1 MVRVYTDKH
10 ISNLDCIIGSQLSV
24 VNKLAVSDLMLPNT
38 ILILQLVSCCALLGG
53 AHMFGLIQISN
64 INRETFAGFI
74 PLSVAFFGLL
84 SAGMWVMKEAPLET
98 FIAFKSTTPIC
109 FSIIDYLFLGRA
121 LPRAKSIMSMIG
133 ITLGAIYYVNGDVL
147 SNAASYALC
156 VVFII
161 FACLEGTIAKDT
173 INRYK
178 MNSWSRTFLM
188 NLISIPIATGLALF
202 TGELSHAGKF
212 EDVHGDA
219 LVFSNRA
226 VFALS
231 CSCVFG
237 VGMGV
242 FTMLIRDAL
251 SATSVSVVATCNK
264 FLSEIVNYFI
274 WSNHASLHG
283 AGAVFFII
291 FCGAF
296 YEQSPLRKGEVGFS
310 KRSMCPC
317 LPRYMVNKIFHVN
330 SLPKVGNVSDGIHD
344 GNIELSN
351 KNAN

>member
-1 MVRVYTDKH
+1 M
-10 ISNLDCIIGSQLSV
+10 
-24 VNKLAVSDLMLPNT
+24 VNKLAVSDLKLPNT
-38 ILILQLVSCCALLGG
+38 ILILQFVSCCALLGA
-53 AHMFGLIQISN
+53 AHAMKIIQISN
-64 INRETFAGFI
+64 INRETAVGFI

-109 FSIIDYLFLGRA
+109 FSLIDYVFLGRA
-121 LPRAKSIMSMIG
+121 LPRAKSIMSMVG
-133 ITLGAIYYVNGDVL
+133 ITIGAIYYVHGDVL
-147 SNAASYALC
+147 SNAASYGLC
-156 VVFII
+156 GVFII
-161 FACLEGTIAKDT
+161 FACLEGSIAKDT

-188 NLISIPIATGLALF
+188 NLISIPISFCLALF
-202 TGELSHAGKF
+202 TGELSHAVKF
-212 EDVHGDA
+212 EDVHGDV
-219 LVFSNRA
+219 LEFTNRA
-226 VFALS
+226 VLALT

-274 WSNHASLHG
+274 WNNHASLDG
-283 AGAVFFII
+283 AGAVIFII

-310 KRSMCPC
+310 KKSACPC
-317 LPRYMVNKIFHVN
+317 LPRHVVNAMFN
-330 SLPKVGNVSDGIHD
+330 LVGLATVGTGDDEIRERD
-344 GNIELSN
+344 LELAN

>member
-1 MVRVYTDKH
+1 M
-10 ISNLDCIIGSQLSV
+10 
-24 VNKLAVSDLMLPNT
+24 VNKLAVSDLKLPNT
-38 ILILQLVSCCALLGG
+38 ILILQFVSCVCLLGG
-53 AHMFGLIQISN
+53 AHAMNVIQISN
-64 INRETFAGFI
+64 INRETFIGFI
-74 PLSVAFFGLL
+74 PLSIAFFGLL

-109 FSIIDYLFLGRA
+109 FSMIDYIFLGRA
-121 LPRAKSIMSMIG
+121 LPRAKSIMSMVG
-133 ITLGAIYYVNGDVL
+133 ITLGAIYYVHGDVL
-147 SNAASYALC
+147 SNAASYGLC
-156 VVFII
+156 VVFIV
-161 FACLEGTIAKDT
+161 FACLEGSIAKDT

-188 NLISIPIATGLALF
+188 NLISIPISFMLALF
-202 TGELSHAGKF
+202 TGELSHAGNL

-219 LVFSNRA
+219 LEFTNRA
-226 VFALS
+226 VLALG

-274 WSNHASLHG
+274 WNNHASLDG

-296 YEQSPLRKGEVGFS
+296 YEQSPLRKGEIGFS
-310 KRSMCPC
+310 KKSACPC
-317 LPRYMVNKIFHVN
+317 LPRHVVNAMFN
-330 SLPKVGNVSDGIHD
+330 LVGMGTVSTGDVAVD
-344 GNIELSN
+344 DRDAELAN

>member
-1 MVRVYTDKH
+1 
-10 ISNLDCIIGSQLSV
+10 
-24 VNKLAVSDLMLPNT
+24 
-38 ILILQLVSCCALLGG
+38 
-53 AHMFGLIQISN
+53 
-64 INRETFAGFI
+64 
-74 PLSVAFFGLL
+74 
-84 SAGMWVMKEAPLET
+84 
-98 FIAFKSTTPIC
+98 
-109 FSIIDYLFLGRA
+109 
-121 LPRAKSIMSMIG
+121 
-133 ITLGAIYYVNGDVL
+133 
-147 SNAASYALC
+147 
-156 VVFII
+156 
-161 FACLEGTIAKDT
+161 
-173 INRYK
+173 
-178 MNSWSRTFLM
+178 M